1 MFSIKKMKTERLEF
15 FNQQSRVCK
24 EQKQIQLICLFFV
37 NQFWQ
42 IVVDSSGKKWNT
54 EKIALK
60 IPLKIQ
66 SHNRGMSSA
75 VKFLWPSQ

>member
-1 MFSIKKMKTERLEF
+1 MFAIKKMKTERLEV

-42 IVVDSSGKKWNT
+42 IVVDSREKRMEYRKK
-54 EKIALK
+54 
-60 IPLKIQ
+60 
-66 SHNRGMSSA
+66 
-75 VKFLWPSQ
+75 